1 MPELLVKTKEEET
14 PTLWDKIEEEVILD
28 LKAEEEVTLDLKDG
42 EWWKNE
48 RPNEGFSELM
58 THYGE

>member
-1 MPELLVKTKEEET
+1 MPELLVKTREEET
-14 PTLWDKIEEEVILD
+14 PTLWDKIEEEVI
-28 LKAEEEVTLDLKDG
+28 LDLKDG